1 MGQYHMTKM
10 HYRRS
15 AFHYWKQRT
24 TYTKLSEY
32 PAISLSTFIAYM
44 IYISRIKNRS
54 RSTRR
59 SRSRRRYCP
68 PSRPCRLRRNYRCR
82 SYEAS
87 AATTRKRCCL
97 HF

>member
-1 MGQYHMTKM
+1 MVQYHMTKV

-32 PAISLSTFIAYM
+32 PSISLFTFIAYM
-44 IYISRIKNRS
+44 IYTSRIKNRS

-59 SRSRRRYCP
+59 SSCRRCHRG
-68 PSRPCRLRRNYRCR
+68 SNRPCRLRKKYCSRWYK
-82 SYEAS
+82 AI
-87 AATTRKRCCL
+87 AATTRKRCCRT
-97 HF
+97 F